1 MFRASTIGVALV
13 ALACATGCGAGGAGS
28 DVKLVAASRPDT
40 ALVAAVPEPFDP
52 AARQASNTF
61 VGKIGRAGWAYVAVV
76 TRGRRALVYLCDG
89 RASEWFGASVRGGRL
104 FVRSFN
110 GTVVDARVQA
120 GAVRGTVQP
129 RGQSA
134 GAFVAARP
142 SGPGIG
148 LFQGPD
154 PAVPRHIRRWI
165 VLADGVRGVSD
176 PPPADVVSGSGTA
189 TKGTTTSA
197 APPTAT
203 QPPAA
208 DVGAGSGNATR
219 ATTTAAAPPTT
230 VRTVT
235 APTATTTTTRSTTS
249 LPSPSTVSDGTSN
262 TIIIGD
268 ASTTP
273 PGDGSVRTVGT
284 ATARSTTAPL
294 GDGSVRTLAPT
305 STTQTTTTPAATQT
319 TITPARTSTTTT
331 PAATL
336 TTTTRTTTAP
346 QSLSAVSD
354 GTSNTII
361 IGETSPPQLGDG
373 SVRTVNPT
381 TTAASTTAT
390 SSSISDGTSN
400 TIVLGVD
407 PINGIAAGASPPPI
421 PPAPPVTTCPVLQP
435 CPPAL
440 PASIAAAPAGVKT
453 IGLTPG
459 GQPNLLP
466 GGGLIDCRTLTAL
479 IASLAAA
486 ARQGDGAAIKQ
497 LGVLVAQAK
506 ANRC

>member
-1 MFRASTIGVALV
+1 MALM
-13 ALACATGCGAGGAGS
+13 ALACTTGCGAGGG

-40 ALVAAVPEPFDP
+40 ALVAGVPEPFDP
-52 AARQASNTF
+52 AGRQAPNTF
-61 VGKIGRAGWAYVAVV
+61 VGKIGPAGWAYVAVV
-76 TRGRRALVYLCDG
+76 TRGRRALIYLCDG
-89 RASEWFGASVRGGRL
+89 RASEWFGASIRGGRL
-104 FVRSFN
+104 LVRSFN

-120 GAVRGTVQP
+120 GHVRGTVQP

-134 GAFVAARP
+134 GAFLAVRP

-176 PPPADVVSGSGTA
+176 PPLADVVSGSGTA
-189 TKGTTTSA
+189 TKGTTTSTA
-197 APPTAT
+197 APTTTTSTAPPTTT

-208 DVGAGSGNATR
+208 DAGAGSGHATR
-219 ATTTAAAPPTT
+219 ATTTAATPPTT

-235 APTATTTTTRSTTS
+235 TPTTTTTRATTAP
-249 LPSPSTVSDGTSN
+249 PSPSAISDGTSN
-262 TIIIGD
+262 TIIIGET
-268 ASTTP
+268 STPP
-273 PGDGSVRTVGT
+273 PGDGSVRTI
-284 ATARSTTAPL
+284 
-294 GDGSVRTLAPT
+294 GSP
-305 STTQTTTTPAATQT
+305 TTPATTQ
-319 TITPARTSTTTT
+319 TTTT

-336 TTTTRTTTAP
+336 TTTTRSTTAP

-361 IGETSPPQLGDG
+361 IGATTTTTTTTTPP
-373 SVRTVNPT
+373 PAT
-381 TTAASTTAT
+381 TTAPATTITTATT

-421 PPAPPVTTCPVLQP
+421 APAPPVTTCPVLAP

-440 PASIAAAPAGVKT
+440 PAFITATSGAKT
-453 IGLTPG
+453 IGQTPG

-486 ARQGDGAAIKQ
+486 AKQGDAAAIKQ
-497 LGVLVAQAK
+497 LGVLLAQAK

>member
-1 MFRASTIGVALV
+1 M
-13 ALACATGCGAGGAGS
+13 ALACVTGCGAGGAGG

-40 ALVAAVPEPFDP
+40 ALVAAVPQPFDP
-52 AARQASNTF
+52 GARQAPNTF

-76 TRGRRALVYLCDG
+76 TRGERALVYLCDG
-89 RASEWFGASVRGGRL
+89 RASEWFGASIRGGRL
-104 FVRSFN
+104 LVRSFN
-110 GTVVDARVQA
+110 GTVVDARVQD
-120 GAVRGTVQP
+120 GQVRGTVQP
-129 RGQSA
+129 RGQGA
-134 GAFVAARP
+134 GAFVAVRP

-148 LFQGPD
+148 LFQGRD

-176 PPPADVVSGSGTA
+176 PPLADVVSGSGTA

-197 APPTAT
+197 APPTTT

-208 DVGAGSGNATR
+208 DAGAGSGHATR
-219 ATTTAAAPPTT
+219 ATTTAATPPTT
-230 VRTVT
+230 VRTLT
-235 APTATTTTTRSTTS
+235 TPTTTTTTRATTS
-249 LPSPSTVSDGTSN
+249 PPSPSTVSDGTSN
-262 TIIIGD
+262 TIIIGET
-268 ASTTP
+268 STPP

-284 ATARSTTAPL
+284 ATGRITTAQP
-294 GDGSVRTLAPT
+294 
-305 STTQTTTTPAATQT
+305 
-319 TITPARTSTTTT
+319 
-331 PAATL
+331 
-336 TTTTRTTTAP
+336 
-346 QSLSAVSD
+346 
-354 GTSNTII
+354 
-361 IGETSPPQLGDG
+361 GDG

-381 TTAASTTAT
+381 TTT

-440 PASIAAAPAGVKT
+440 PASIVAAPAGVKT

-486 ARQGDGAAIKQ
+486 ARQGDAAAIKQ